1 MNKKIL
7 MLVLFVLLTLSALIG
22 IHLYTKKYSDIAVV
36 YEANEQGRFRNT
48 KEISEEVFDNF
59 GNLTHY
65 KYKPQSENDNMDK
78 KEYTID
84 YIFDNNN
91 RITRVSDNYGAYIN
105 ISYDN
110 KNRFSKISGVSL
122 FENSITVN
130 YTHKFNYVDNITLIN
145 TSMIYDNDTAH
156 PVNNTYKISPL
167 EINSEQCIIFETYT
181 DENLL
186 IEEIV

>member
-1 MNKKIL
+1 MIIW
-7 MLVLFVLLTLSALIG
+7 M
-22 IHLYTKKYSDIAVV
+22 
-36 YEANEQGRFRNT
+36 
-48 KEISEEVFDNF
+48 
-59 GNLTHY
+59 
-65 KYKPQSENDNMDK
+65 K

-91 RITRVSDNYGAYIN
+91 RITKVSDNYGAYIN

-186 IEEIV
+186 IEEIVCKKLNKTINYSNIFFFARYKF

>member
-1 MNKKIL
+1 MNKKFL
-7 MLVLFVLLTLSALIG
+7 MLVLFVLLILSALIG

-65 KYKPQSENDNMDK
+65 KYKPQSENDNMDE

-91 RITRVSDNYGAYIN
+91 RI
-105 ISYDN
+105 
-110 KNRFSKISGVSL
+110 
-122 FENSITVN
+122 
-130 YTHKFNYVDNITLIN
+130 
-145 TSMIYDNDTAH
+145 
-156 PVNNTYKISPL
+156 
-167 EINSEQCIIFETYT
+167 II
-181 DENLL
+181 
-186 IEEIV
+186 